1 MAKMGETGVNRET
14 VAKMA
19 GTRCG
24 KKKWVK
30 LVLESPWQK
39 WMELTVAKMGGNGVI
54 NDVTKLDGPHCGKN
68 GWSSS

>member
-24 KKKWVK
+24 KKKRVK

-39 WMELTVAKMGGNGVI
+39 WMELTVAKMGGALHN
-54 NDVTKLDGPHCGKN
+54 KN
-68 GWSSS
+68 E